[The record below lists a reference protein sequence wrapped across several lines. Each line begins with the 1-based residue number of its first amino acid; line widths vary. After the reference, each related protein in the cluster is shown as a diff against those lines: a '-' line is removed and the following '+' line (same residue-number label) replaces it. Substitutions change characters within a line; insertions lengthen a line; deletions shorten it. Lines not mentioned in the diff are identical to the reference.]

1 MRALPVCRMTALL
14 ACVGLALLLGHPVR
28 AADTDAQ
35 TLLRAVVRI
44 DVTVPPDSQ
53 SARTLGTE
61 REGTGVVIDSN
72 GLIVT
77 IGYTIMEAAT
87 LQVTTAEGKSY
98 PAELVAYDHVSGFGL
113 LRAGFGFSAPPVRLG
128 DSAPVKT
135 GDMLL
140 ALSRGGTQPVM
151 PVLVA
156 SKREFAGYWE
166 YLLDDA
172 IFTTPPLRAFNGAAL
187 IDSNGRLLGIGS
199 LVVGEAAPGRAL
211 PGNMF
216 VPVNALK
223 EVLGDLLAYGRRQEE
238 ARPWLG
244 VNVREEQGRLLV
256 ERVTPRGPAE
266 AAGLRPGD
274 QIVGV
279 GGQRFKSLADFYRK
293 LWGLG
298 AAGVAV
304 PLEVMRGT
312 RIDPV
317 TVTSGDRYRFL
328 RLNPTL

>member
-1 MRALPVCRMTALL
+1 MRALSVCRMMALL
-14 ACVGLALLLGHPVR
+14 ACLGLAFLPGGPAR
-28 AADTDAQ
+28 AAETDAQ

-61 REGTGVVIDSN
+61 REGTGVVIDSD

-87 LQVTTAEGKSY
+87 LQVTTAEGKRY
-98 PAELVAYDHVSGFGL
+98 PAETVAYDHVSGFGL
-113 LRAGFGFSAPPVRLG
+113 LRAGFGFAAPPVRLG
-128 DSAPVKT
+128 DSGPVKT

-140 ALSRGGTQPVM
+140 VLSRGGSQPVM

-187 IDSNGRLLGIGS
+187 LDSGGRLIGIGS
-199 LVVGEAAPGRAL
+199 LIVGEAVPGRGV

-223 EVLGDLLAYGRRQEE
+223 DILGDLLAYGRRQDEP
-238 ARPWLG
+238 RPWLG
-244 VNVREEQGRLLV
+244 VNLREEQERLLV
-256 ERVTPRGPAE
+256 ERVTPDGPAA

-279 GGQRFKSLADFYRK
+279 GGQRFKGLAEFYRK

-298 AAGVAV
+298 HAGVAV
-304 PLEVMRGT
+304 PLEVLRGT
-312 RIDPV
+312 TIEPV
-317 TVTSGDRYRFL
+317 TVTSGDRTRFL
-328 RLNPTL
+328 KLNPTL